1 MQHNYLHGL
10 DVKYI
15 YAGDMEI
22 IQSLLMGQSVQKEI
36 RIRLL
41 HPTEDRY
48 FWCLAQFRYLFEHGT
63 LVSVVGKIT
72 DIDEQKLHEDYLIEI
87 SEKDG
92 LTGLR
97 NRASAEA
104 KIRESIQNGADGTLL
119 MIDVDNFKQI
129 NDQFGHTAGDSAL
142 IFLAD
147 CLQKTFRSNDI
158 LGRAGGDELIA
169 YMEGV
174 CNRNIAQKKVELLMY
189 YIRQSTSQGL
199 PFISVSIGIALCP
212 DDGMSYEE
220 LFTAADQ
227 AMYEA
232 KNRGKMQAQFYE
244 DMA

>member
-1 MQHNYLHGL
+1 M
-10 DVKYI
+10 
-15 YAGDMEI
+15 
-22 IQSLLMGQSVQKEI
+22 
-36 RIRLL
+36 
-41 HPTEDRY
+41 
-48 FWCLAQFRYLFEHGT
+48 
-63 LVSVVGKIT
+63 
-72 DIDEQKLHEDYLIEI
+72 
-87 SEKDG
+87 
-92 LTGLR
+92 
-97 NRASAEA
+97 
-104 KIRESIQNGADGTLL
+104 
-119 MIDVDNFKQI
+119 

-232 KNRGKMQAQFYE
+232 KNRGKMQAQFYG

>member
-1 MQHNYLHGL
+1 
-10 DVKYI
+10 
-15 YAGDMEI
+15 
-22 IQSLLMGQSVQKEI
+22 
-36 RIRLL
+36 
-41 HPTEDRY
+41 
-48 FWCLAQFRYLFEHGT
+48 
-63 LVSVVGKIT
+63 
-72 DIDEQKLHEDYLIEI
+72 
-87 SEKDG
+87 
-92 LTGLR
+92 
-97 NRASAEA
+97 
-104 KIRESIQNGADGTLL
+104 

-174 CNRNIAQKKVELLMY
+174 RDRNIAQKKVELLMY